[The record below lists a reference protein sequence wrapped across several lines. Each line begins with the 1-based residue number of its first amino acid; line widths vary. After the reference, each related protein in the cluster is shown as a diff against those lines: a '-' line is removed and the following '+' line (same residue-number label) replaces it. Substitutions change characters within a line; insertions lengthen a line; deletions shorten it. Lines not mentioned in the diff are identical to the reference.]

1 MCFVAVHRRYAAG
14 CVQVRV
20 SCALPSLSLP
30 LVVVVLL
37 VVRETF
43 LFVLCSVLCVLAVVC
58 CAFAIESRVRLG
70 RVSPTPIAQKKK
82 ALFHHDRHGVAI
94 RNPQRHRYLEA
105 FFRNSIM
112 PFRHG
117 AAMAAI

>member
-58 CAFAIESRVRLG
+58 CAFAIESRVGLG

-82 ALFHHDRHGVAI
+82 SAI
-94 RNPQRHRYLEA
+94 P
-105 FFRNSIM
+105 
-112 PFRHG
+112 P
-117 AAMAAI
+117 